1 VFSIQLAMLTVSV
14 SFPVQESQAPAAH
27 IQQALLIGRKTAS
40 SSSSSSKVG
49 RSRLEEDGPTTG
61 SDGPL
66 HAVL

>member
-1 VFSIQLAMLTVSV
+1 LFSIQLAMLTVSV

-40 SSSSSSKVG
+40 SSKVG

>member
-1 VFSIQLAMLTVSV
+1 V
-14 SFPVQESQAPAAH
+14 PQAPAAH
-27 IQQALLIGRKTAS
+27 IQQALLIGRKTA
-40 SSSSSSKVG
+40 SSSSSKVG

>member
-1 VFSIQLAMLTVSV
+1 MLTVSV

-40 SSSSSSKVG
+40 SSSSSSSKVG

>member
-1 VFSIQLAMLTVSV
+1 MLTVSV

-40 SSSSSSKVG
+40 SSSSSKVG